1 MNGKRENLNDSSNE
15 EMLENY
21 DQAHQIAERLHYNY
35 YQSGSL
41 ACDTGGAQ
49 RKISVESEL
58 LITLLSV
65 KSLYDSE
72 NYASCF
78 EILQSEYLGNSKYTG
93 LLYLYGKFVVKSN
106 TTEKYKH
113 TQEQKQFLGSGI
125 GALEECLKS
134 CMPEY
139 HSRIYYYI
147 GLAYNK
153 QNSILNMPLKSISY
167 WQQAKT
173 LDFYWPYQGLQKTKV
188 IKKFLDQY
196 SFI

>member
-1 MNGKRENLNDSSNE
+1 MTGKQVE
-15 EMLENY
+15 
-21 DQAHQIAERLHYNY
+21 QV
-35 YQSGSL
+35 
-41 ACDTGGAQ
+41 
-49 RKISVESEL
+49 SVESEL
-58 LITLLSV
+58 LITLLTV

-72 NYASCF
+72 NFASCF
-78 EILQSEYLGNSKYTG
+78 EILQSGYLGNSKYTG
-93 LLYLYGKFVVKSN
+93 LLYLYGKYVVKSN
-106 TTEKYKH
+106 TTENYKRTH
-113 TQEQKQFLGSGI
+113 EQKQFLGSGI

-173 LDFYWPYQGLQKTKV
+173 QGFYWPYQGLQKTKI
-188 IKKFLDQY
+188 IKKFLD
-196 SFI
+196 